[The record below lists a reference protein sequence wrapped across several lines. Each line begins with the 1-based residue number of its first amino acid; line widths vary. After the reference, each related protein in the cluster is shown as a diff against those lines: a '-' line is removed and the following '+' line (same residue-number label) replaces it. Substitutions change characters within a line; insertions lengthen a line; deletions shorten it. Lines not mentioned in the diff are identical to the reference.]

1 MKKSLLFVVFA
12 LIASTSFAQ
21 LSWNVKAG
29 MNVSNFWGDDP
40 DMKAKVGFKIGG
52 GLEYAFTDIFSI
64 QPSLFVST
72 KGAKGKGGSKGI
84 TINQVY
90 LETPVMGTAR
100 FRFQGDMAVVVGAG
114 SYIAYGVGGKTKG
127 RGYDGGTFSDYDMDR
142 FDFGLCSGV
151 TFEFGQF
158 NVGLDGQMG
167 LVEIIDHT
175 DTRNLNL
182 TIGVGY
188 RF

>member
-1 MKKSLLFVVFA
+1 MKKSLLLVVFA

-21 LSWNVKAG
+21 LTWNVKAG
-29 MNVSNFWGDDP
+29 MNVSNYWGDDP
-40 DMKAKVGFKIGG
+40 DTNAKVGFKMGG

-72 KGAKGKGGSKGI
+72 KGAKGKGAAKGFK
-84 TINQVY
+84 TNQVY
-90 LETPVMGTAR
+90 LETPVMATAR
-100 FRFQGDMAVVVGAG
+100 FRFQDQMAVVVGAG

-127 RGYDGGTFSDYDMDR
+127 NGFDGGTFSDYDMDR

-151 TFEFGQF
+151 TFEFDHF

-167 LVEIIDHT
+167 LVKMIDGI
-175 DTRNLNL
+175 DARNLNL